1 MLLFAGIALLNGMV
15 SILNKMVNL
24 QAKLA
29 LGTAN
34 GTLINYLEAT
44 AISFLIVL
52 LTGSGRLTDFSYLRS
67 VPPVT
72 FLGGLFGLISM
83 VLILNGM
90 AKAQISYSTVVVL
103 IGQLGTGFVIDSIA
117 MGKIAPVKVAGILL
131 VVAGVVLDKHLS
143 ATPEKPSSVENPQG
157 G

>member
-1 MLLFAGIALLNGMV
+1 MVLFAVIALMNGMV
-15 SILNKMVNL
+15 NVLNKMVNL

-44 AISFLIVL
+44 VISLLIVIF
-52 LTGSGRLTDFSYLRS
+52 TGGRNLANLSYLKS
-67 VPPVT
+67 VPPIY
-72 FLGGLFGLISM
+72 FMGGLFGLISM

-103 IGQLGTGFVIDSIA
+103 IGQLGTGFLIDSIVTR
-117 MGKIAPVKVAGILL
+117 KIIPIKIVGILL
-131 VVAGVVLDKHLS
+131 VVAGVVLDKFISNSLK
-143 ATPEKPSSVENPQG
+143 EKSSVKNS
-157 G
+157 